1 MENKKPG
8 DSRIALNKNS
18 KIKLRKS
25 KDSSYEETF
34 RIRGRVGSGGSA
46 ICYLAKKDGKIGKL
60 KEFYPADMKNDGLL
74 YCLRR
79 SKSNQL
85 LPIGE
90 RMRFEFQLLRDDFI
104 RTHETFLEN
113 KSDLLNNYT
122 NDFELYYGYEDDTFC
137 SVYMWVS
144 DDYDG
149 EIYSDALKKIHK
161 SSKTPSEKLEKIVAI
176 IKSLTRG
183 VAALH
188 GENFLHLD
196 ICPSNFK
203 VKYSAKKEIGD
214 SVDFFDLNSLYY
226 IGQGVPL
233 FKGQEGYS
241 DPEISV
247 NNASFQSDIY
257 SIGAV
262 LFSSLVLDK
271 EKKGLLYSSE
281 MYNKLDEVLSS
292 SSFIKKFDKNKN
304 VQAVFMIKKILVG
317 IFEKCFAFKYDCC
330 ESLIDDL
337 VLLGDYAVATK
348 ISVETADKATLS
360 FDDINCISQ
369 NVLYKYPLYKYIPKK
384 AKKFEILILGSDYYA
399 FNFMDNCLQFAQ
411 VEGKGLSLTV
421 LCDNV
426 VTDESRYLS
435 ARPAITEF
443 FTVNGKK
450 CEGESYGEINFRKIP
465 KTGKSRVDSTQKQAL
480 LEVLSQYSSAQYIF
494 VSLGNDNLNE
504 AVGKLCALHFG
515 KNVFV
520 GYAAFQDKVAQGSAL
535 PVFYDGTRKET
546 TVDEQ
551 VERMAFNTHKIWEGS
566 FKDTADTEF
575 RKKNNYDSSVAFAL
589 SIKYKLWYVG
599 AGEYTHLDEKSFQK
613 TAKNFYDIL
622 MSDTSSTLFRNLC
635 AMEHRRWVVQ
645 KITSGWT
652 NMKNED
658 GELSFKGILQRQ
670 RVSDYERKKHPCL
683 VKSTK
688 SNPLSLFNP
697 ESDETNPWT
706 DETGDESLDELDLVS
721 VKLQRF
727 FLKSMEDIDLTEIDK
742 ELKTIVSEISKDAV
756 LAYNKFYFCIMSICK
771 DLNLKY
777 ALQYDHY
784 EKKLINELKD
794 AFPDQKALKAKF
806 KEIRKILFPAINACY
821 FKNYKDND
829 AKLIKRIPF
838 ILTYRQDFNVA
849 LPFKFSTKQE
859 VLGNVSAITVIRP
872 KRVVFFVNFDINKDK
887 KDLFT
892 AAEALKDYINKRDFS
907 VEMEFLFAATGS
919 KNEAEDKETLTK
931 AFEEIFGKKAK
942 NKYVLNFVE
951 NEEQVAKTFSDRL
964 DENIDFYDGTYSPF
978 ASSLQNYRFINS
990 ILESSKEIGYF
1001 EFDTKAL
1008 KFTNTTNCEF
1018 LNFIEI
1024 QAYLR
1029 IEDIFALGGI
1039 SDIES
1044 ENMEYGNDY
1053 NILWE
1058 IYSGIRTNCK
1068 GTPEERMSAGVSCWN
1083 DFCSLLENHHNN
1095 VEVLKKNT
1103 LPSFNISKA
1112 PDREFEKL
1120 EYSVPSSSG
1129 KAYKKIISYLIKQG
1143 VVTDKSKVLNATTD
1157 SCKVIIYPIYDVEK
1171 AFKKLSSNILYLAD
1185 EKLVNVNT
1193 VGSIIYVSYNELTV
1207 VDLEVDKKFMSLL
1220 TQLSKHGFINNFCFS
1235 TCHDEK
1241 KQKISFAYSCERI
1254 KTLLTN
1260 AGKILEI
1267 YTYYEC
1273 KKTGYFDDV
1282 ACSCKI
1288 NSSDEVEN
1296 EFDLILTK
1304 GFRTM
1309 IVECKACKQ
1318 LSQDYYHKLLSL
1330 TTQFGIH
1337 PVKVIVA
1344 NTHSTNGTLSSANTV
1359 QALRGERMAIF
1370 TVSSFSEIKAIG
1382 ATLKNIMSSVCDD

>member
-1 MENKKPG
+1 MENKKTG
-8 DSRIALNKNS
+8 DSRLALNKNS

-25 KDSSYEETF
+25 KDSSFEETF
-34 RIRGRVGSGGSA
+34 IIRGRVGSGGSA
-46 ICYLAKKDGKIGKL
+46 ICYLAQKDGKKGKL

-90 RMRFEFQLLRDDFI
+90 RMRFEFQSLRDDFI
-104 RTHETFLEN
+104 RTHETFLKN

-122 NDFELYYGYEDDTFC
+122 NDFELYYGFEGDTFC
-137 SVYMWVS
+137 SVYMWVG

-149 EIYSDALKKIHK
+149 EIYADALKKIHK
-161 SSKTPSEKLEKIVAI
+161 SSKTPSEKLEKIVAV

-233 FKGQEGYS
+233 FKGQKGYS

-262 LFSSLVLDK
+262 LFSSVVLDS
-271 EKKGLLYSSE
+271 EKKGVLYSGE
-281 MYNKLDEVLSS
+281 MFNKLDEIVGA

-337 VLLGDYAVATK
+337 VSLSDYTVASK
-348 ISVETADKATLS
+348 IAVETEDASALN
-360 FDDINCISQ
+360 FDEINCVSQ
-369 NVLYKYPLYKYIPKK
+369 NILYKYPLYKYLGKK
-384 AKKFEILILGSDYYA
+384 AKKFEILILGSDCYA

-426 VTDESRYLS
+426 AADESRYLS

-450 CEGESYGEINFRKIP
+450 CKGESYGEIAFKKFP
-465 KTGKSRVDSTQKQAL
+465 KTGRNRIDASQKLAL
-480 LEVLSQYSSAQYIF
+480 GETLSQYGSSQYVF
-494 VSLGNDNLNE
+494 VSIGNDNVNE
-504 AVGKLCALHFG
+504 AVAKLCALQFG

-520 GYAAFQDKVAQGSAL
+520 GYAAFQDKVAKGGAV
-535 PVFYDGTRKET
+535 PVFYDGTRKEGE
-546 TVDEQ
+546 VDKQ
-551 VERMAFNTHKIWEGS
+551 IERMAFNIHKTWETS
-566 FKDTADTEF
+566 FKDTSDTEF

-589 SIKYKLWYVG
+589 SIKYKLWYAG
-599 AGEYTHLDEKSFQK
+599 AGEYNHFDEASFQNV
-613 TAKNFYDIL
+613 AKKFSDIL
-622 MSDTSSTLFRNLC
+622 ANDTSSSLLSNLC
-635 AMEHRRWVVQ
+635 AMEHRRWVTQ

-652 NMKNED
+652 GMKNED

-670 RVSDYERKKHPCL
+670 KVADVERKKHPCI

-688 SNPLSLFNP
+688 NNPLAYFNP
-697 ESDETNPWT
+697 ATDEINPWT
-706 DETGDESLDELDLVS
+706 DETGDDCLDEFDLVS
-721 VKLQRF
+721 VKLHRF
-727 FLKSMEDIDLTEIDK
+727 FVESMKNIDLTEIAND
-742 ELKTIVSEISKDAV
+742 LQAMVSEVSKEAV

-794 AFPDQKALKAKF
+794 AYPDKKALKAKF

-821 FKNYKDND
+821 FKNNKDND
-829 AKLIKRIPF
+829 VKLIKRIPF
-838 ILTYRQDFNVA
+838 ILTYKQNFNVA
-849 LPFKFSTKQE
+849 LPFKFATKQE
-859 VLGNVSAITVIRP
+859 VLNNVSAITVIRP
-872 KRVVFFVNFDINKDK
+872 KRVVFFVNFDIDKDK

-892 AAEALKDYINKRDFS
+892 AAEALKDYINKRDIS
-907 VEMEFLFAATGS
+907 VEMEFLFAATGR
-919 KNEAEDKETLTK
+919 KNQEEDKEAFLNG
-931 AFEEIFGKKAK
+931 FEEIFGNKAK
-942 NKYVLNFVE
+942 NKYILQFVE
-951 NEEQVAKTFSDRL
+951 NEEQAAKIFGERL
-964 DENIDFYDGTYSPF
+964 DEDIDFYDGTYSPF

-1001 EFDTKAL
+1001 EFDTKKL
-1008 KFTNTTNCEF
+1008 KFTNTTNCDF

-1024 QAYLR
+1024 RAYLR

-1044 ENMEYGNDY
+1044 ENMEYAGEYDV
-1053 NILWE
+1053 LWE

-1068 GTPEERMSAGVSCWN
+1068 GTPEERMAAGVSCWN
-1083 DFCSLLENHHNN
+1083 DFCSILENHHNN
-1095 VEVLKKNT
+1095 VETLKRNT
-1103 LPSFNISKA
+1103 LATLNINKA
-1112 PDREFEKL
+1112 QFKEYEKV
-1120 EYSVPSSSG
+1120 EYNVPGSSG
-1129 KAYKKIISYLIKQG
+1129 KAFKKIISYLIKQG
-1143 VVTDKSKVLNATTD
+1143 VLTDKSKVLNATTD
-1157 SCKVIIYPIYDVEK
+1157 SCKVIIYPLYDIEK
-1171 AFKKLSSNILYLAD
+1171 AFKRLTSNILYLAD
-1185 EKLVNVNT
+1185 EKLIYLKAI
-1193 VGSIIYVSYNELTV
+1193 GDYIYVCYNELTV
-1207 VDLEVDKKFMSLL
+1207 SELEVDKKFMSFL
-1220 TQLSKHGFINNFCFS
+1220 TQLSKHGFINNFWYQA
-1235 TCHDEK
+1235 CHDER
-1241 KQKISFAYSCERI
+1241 KQKVSFAYSCERI
-1254 KTLLTN
+1254 KTLLTS

-1288 NSSDEVEN
+1288 NSSDDVEN

-1370 TVSSFSEIKAIG
+1370 TVSSFKEIKNIG
-1382 ATLKNIMSSVCDD
+1382 TTLKNIMSSVCGD